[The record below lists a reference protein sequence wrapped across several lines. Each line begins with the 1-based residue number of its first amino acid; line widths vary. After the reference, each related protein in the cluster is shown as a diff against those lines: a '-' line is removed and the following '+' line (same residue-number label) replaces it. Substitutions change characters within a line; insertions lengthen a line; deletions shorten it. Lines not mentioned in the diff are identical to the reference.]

1 VRGSVRQVAD
11 GDAVRQ
17 PSGIAP
23 GGCRGAIDPYR
34 LSARC
39 LS

>member
-1 VRGSVRQVAD
+1 VAG

-17 PSGIAP
+17 PSGITLA
-23 GGCRGAIDPYR
+23 AVAASVLYR

-39 LS
+39 MS